1 MIFSPDEEYLPPAGE
16 GIASLMEKY
25 FGNRYEKQILFQPI
39 GEKGQAKLSNST
51 VTIIGLGAL
60 GTVSS
65 NHLCRAGIGKLKL
78 VDRDFVEISNLQR
91 QLLFDEQDALK
102 RLPKAEA
109 AAEKLRAI
117 NSEISIEALVAD
129 VAPRSIEK
137 VIEGSDLVLDGT
149 DNLETRLLI
158 NDACLKNKI
167 PWIYAAVLGSVG
179 MTMTIVPHRTPCL
192 RCHISSMPAPG
203 AIPGCDTEGV
213 LSMTTGTIASI
224 QSAEALR
231 LLTGLEPKEGLFY
244 IDVWQRDFET
254 FHLERLPD
262 CPACGAGSFDFLNGT
277 NFSWTT
283 VLCGRNAVQIVP
295 PAEKRI
301 VLEELEKRL
310 KPLGEVTFNGF
321 LLSLK
326 AEGHEIVLF
335 PNGRAI
341 IRGTTDE
348 AEARSIYAR
357 YIGT

>member
-1 MIFSPDEEYLPPAGE
+1 MAMEEHYG
-16 GIASLMEKY
+16 S
-25 FGNRYEKQILFQPI
+25 RYEKQIFFQPI
-39 GEKGQAKLSNST
+39 GEKGQAKLSQGT

-65 NHLCRAGIGKLKL
+65 NHLCRAGVGRLKL

-102 RLPKAEA
+102 RLPKAMA

-117 NSEISIEALVAD
+117 NSEISIEAMVAD
-129 VAPRSIEK
+129 VAPRTIEEIIK
-137 VIEGSDLVLDGT
+137 GSDLVLDGT

-158 NDACLKNKI
+158 NDACLKNKT

-179 MTMTIVPHRTPCL
+179 MTMTIVPQQTPCL
-192 RCHISSMPAPG
+192 RCHINGMPAPG
-203 AIPGCDTEGV
+203 TIPSCDTEGV

-231 LLTGLEPKEGLFY
+231 LLIGAEPTEGLFY
-244 IDVWQRDFET
+244 IDIWQRDFET
-254 FHLERLPD
+254 FHLKRLPD
-262 CPACGAGSFDFLNGT
+262 CPACGKNSYDFLSGS

-283 VLCGRNAVQIVP
+283 VLCGRNAVQIAP
-295 PAEKRI
+295 STEQHI

-310 KPLGEVTFNGF
+310 KPLGKVSFNGF
-321 LLSLK
+321 LLSFYTD
-326 AEGHEIVLF
+326 AHEIVLF

-341 IRGTTDE
+341 VRGTTDE
-348 AEARSIYAR
+348 AEARSLYAR